1 MENRNLALGALALGA
16 IGIYAFSSRAS
27 AEPVEGAT
35 PFSPLEE
42 QDKPTQ
48 KKTKIVSVDSLVPSL
63 PAESVWRSRGKTF
76 TFTHPLAAT
85 NSKYGQYTFKAK
97 LVVDILQSGAYE
109 SWEEVPQA
117 LQGDYVWE
125 LSRQGGSW
133 TVNTSAQDIRGTISK
148 SLLSQSVDSIKPTFD
163 SILSAFGGYK
173 PNYPAANEGSIAI
186 QSGYFTDTGGQ
197 WRYVNDAGNKV
208 STQQIVLDLNGNQI
222 NPAPLKMQVKC
233 KGSNTW
239 TDYGNFVTVI
249 GSLIATNENGYKFF
263 PADAPTGYLPSG
275 LPYGCTIPT
284 EMKTLPATIRVIED
298 NGDYTNY
305 TQVSIDD
312 LIVSGTQVSVVDNQD
327 GSTDEAVIYYKL
339 FNSFNFPLVHK
350 DASGYYVLNKWKN
363 DRKAYISTLI
373 PGFGAYYAR
382 RQVQC
387 TCPGGTKKVG
397 QTVTVY
403 DTNNCP
409 SFTSIADQNK
419 YCGGQST
426 GGSTGGG
433 SSSGGSG
440 TIGGGLGGGNWN
452 IGGGG
457 GLAGGLGGG
466 NFQLNNA
473 EQYINSAQS
482 FIIR

>member
-48 KKTKIVSVDSLVPSL
+48 KKTKIVSVDSLIPSL
-63 PAESVWRSRGKTF
+63 PAESVWESRGQTF

-173 PNYPAANEGSIAI
+173 PNYPAVNEGSVQI

-233 KGSNTW
+233 EGSNTW
-239 TDYGNFVTVI
+239 TDYGNFITVI
-249 GSLIATNENGYKFF
+249 GSQIATNENGYKFF

-284 EMKTLPATIRVIED
+284 ETKTLPQSIRVVD
-298 NGDYTNY
+298 ANG

-312 LIVSGTQVSVVDNQD
+312 LIVSGTQVTVPKREDVSAEGYIYTRLFTSIGFPQVQKD
-327 GSTDEAVIYYKL
+327 GG
-339 FNSFNFPLVHK
+339 
-350 DASGYYVLNKWKN
+350 GYFIMWGTQSNNLQ
-363 DRKAYISTLI
+363 KAYISTLI

-387 TCPGGTKKVG
+387 TCPGGTKNVG

-433 SSSGGSG
+433 SSSGDSG
-440 TIGGGLGGGNWN
+440 TIGGGLGGGVWN
-452 IGGGG
+452 LGGGG
-457 GLAGGLGGG
+457 GLGGLGGG